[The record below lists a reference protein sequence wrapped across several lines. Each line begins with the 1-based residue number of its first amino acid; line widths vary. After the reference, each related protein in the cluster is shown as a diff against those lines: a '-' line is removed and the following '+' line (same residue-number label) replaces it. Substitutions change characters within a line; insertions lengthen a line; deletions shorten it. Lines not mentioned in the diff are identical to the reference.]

1 MQMPEASGTRQ
12 QTAGRSRLR
21 AAAISYA
28 FAAALVAAA
37 FLARE
42 ALDPL
47 WGKRLPFGT
56 FFLAFL
62 VVAHFAEAGPSLFA
76 AVAGFLLADWF
87 FVTPRHTL
95 RISDPVDSI
104 NAVFYIALC
113 LMFSWFAHRMRR
125 ALRREKEARAAVGQL
140 AAIIESSEDAIVG
153 FSLDGRIVSWNTGA
167 KNLYGH
173 VDTET
178 IGQSVDLLLPRGGG
192 EDFRELLERVGRGES
207 ISHFETVRRRKSGAL
222 VEVSLCLSPVRNTRG
237 EIIGASTIAR
247 DISDWKRAE
256 RDRENL
262 VGELQAALAEVKTLS
277 GLLPICSHCKKVR
290 DDKGYWN
297 QIEHYVHEHSNA
309 SFTHGIC
316 PECVDVLYPDLKKNE
331 CAGS

>member
-1 MQMPEASGTRQ
+1 M
-12 QTAGRSRLR
+12 
-21 AAAISYA
+21 
-28 FAAALVAAA
+28 VAVA
-37 FLARE
+37 FLVRQ

-47 WGKRLPFGT
+47 WGNRLPFGS

-62 VVAHFAEAGPSLFA
+62 VVAHFAEAGPSLLA

-87 FVTPRHTL
+87 FVAPRHTL
-95 RISDPVDSI
+95 RISDPVDLL

-125 ALRREKEARAAVGQL
+125 SLRREQEARAAVGQL

-153 FSLDGRIVSWNTGA
+153 NTLDGRIVSWNTGA
-167 KNLYGH
+167 RNLYGYAE
-173 VDTET
+173 VEA
-178 IGQSVDLLLPRGGG
+178 IGQPIDLLLPRGGG
-192 EDFRELLERVGRGES
+192 EDFRELLQRVGRGEC
-207 ISHFETVRRRKSGAL
+207 ISHFETVRCRKSGAL
-222 VEVSLCLSPVRNTRG
+222 VEVSLCLSPVRNARG

-247 DISDWKRAE
+247 DISDWKRAQRE
-256 RDRENL
+256 RENL
-262 VGELQAALAEVKTLS
+262 VAELQSALAEVKTLS

-297 QIEHYVHEHSNA
+297 QIEHYVREHSNA

-316 PECVDVLYPDLKKNE
+316 PDCVADLYPDLKKGE
-331 CAGS
+331 CAAP